1 MGRHAPVVRV
11 AHVVHE
17 RVSARKICVQWAGI
31 FKRKICVYSVL
42 VFRHVIYVSSVVVSG
57 T

>member
-1 MGRHAPVVRV
+1 MGRQAPVVRV

-42 VFRHVIYVSSVVVSG
+42 VFRHVIYVSSVVV
-57 T
+57 

>member
-17 RVSARKICVQWAGI
+17 RVSARKICVLKCAGI
-31 FKRKICVYSVL
+31 Y
-42 VFRHVIYVSSVVVSG
+42 
-57 T
+57 